1 MHFLQ
6 CTFLGLQVHSS
17 VFIACATTRLE
28 AADSTNWSRK
38 KNCALETTA
47 SKEKPLAEAELEV
60 DGEPPYTDDRARLR
74 EADEM
79 WLKGTNCIGS
89 FQTTSNKLF
98 ANFKIINS
106 NFCY

>member
-1 MHFLQ
+1 
-6 CTFLGLQVHSS
+6 
-17 VFIACATTRLE
+17 
-28 AADSTNWSRK
+28 
-38 KNCALETTA
+38 
-47 SKEKPLAEAELEV
+47 V